1 MQSTDSASS
10 ITATTRSQ
18 KYYIEEGDLVV
29 RVEDTLFRLHRYHI
43 KRATQSDL
51 LGSIDV
57 SDMGIGRDDD
67 AACILT
73 DVQPEEFES
82 LMWFFY
88 DSGYLWRSDVDRSTD
103 IISTWRRILSLA
115 KRFKMRQVA
124 MVACHALGLLGAVS
138 GIERIVLCAEHGLN
152 ATWAREDSGRI
163 IAREQPISAEEL
175 KLLGFKTGA
184 KISNAR
190 ETLAKGVT
198 RARST
203 PCASSNLPP
212 CTSCGSSEIVCLMR
226 MHVCKKR
233 QSYLHYSE
241 CPTWRD
247 VYPSVYNSTLDG
259 LSLGTQ
265 PDPEFNEN
273 LRTFDSDDKGGDIY
287 IRAEPEG
294 RTFRLHRYHL
304 VKASPVFADMFS
316 LPQTDDGENI
326 EGSTEHNPITLQVR
340 ADAFSALL
348 YFFYDAAHPEP
359 VQSATELWQH
369 VLHTADMFDMEAVK
383 QTAIYALSRD
393 GIVLP
398 NIRKVSL
405 CVKYALPRTWARP
418 AFQELCERPASLTA
432 DEIEELGSTA
442 SAALSR
448 AREEYIRENIMAS
461 EVKLA
466 IVRSFPLVSPLKEF
480 FKADHQARV
489 EAIVLRNFMEG
500 ESG

>member
-10 ITATTRSQ
+10 ITAPTRSQ

-43 KRATQSDL
+43 KRAAQSDL
-51 LGSIDV
+51 LGSIDF

-67 AACILT
+67 APCILT

-88 DSGYLWRSDVDRSTD
+88 DSGYLWPPDVDRSTD
-103 IISTWRRILSLA
+103 RISTWRRILSLA

-163 IAREQPISAEEL
+163 IAREQPISAEEFE
-175 KLLGFKTGA
+175 LLGFETGA

-190 ETLAKGVT
+190 EALAKGVT

-203 PCASSNLPP
+203 PCASSNHLPH
-212 CTSCGSSEIVCLMR
+212 CTSCGSSEVVCLMR
-226 MHVCKKR
+226 MHVCKNR
-233 QSYLHYSE
+233 HSYLHYSE
-241 CPTWRD
+241 CPTWGD

-273 LRTFDSDDKGGDIY
+273 LRTFDGDDKGGDIY

-294 RTFRLHRYHL
+294 RTFRLHRYLL
-304 VKASPVFADMFS
+304 VKASPVFADMFL
-316 LPQTDDGENI
+316 LPQTDDGEDI
-326 EGSTEHNPITLQVR
+326 EGSSEHNPITLQVR
-340 ADAFSALL
+340 ADALAALL
-348 YFFYDAAHPEP
+348 YFFYDAAQPEP
-359 VQSATELWQH
+359 VQSATALWELI
-369 VLHTADMFDMEAVK
+369 LHTADMFDMEAVK
-383 QTAIYALSRD
+383 QTAIYALSRE
-393 GIVLP
+393 GVILS
-398 NIRKVSL
+398 NTRRVSL
-405 CVKYALPRTWARP
+405 CIKYALPRTWARA
-418 AFQELCERPASLTA
+418 AFQEICERTESLA
-432 DEIEELGSTA
+432 AGEIEELGPIA
-442 SAALSR
+442 SAAVSR
-448 AREEYIRENIMAS
+448 AREEYIRGTNITT
-461 EVKLA
+461 EVEPQLDIEVIA
-466 IVRSFPLVSPLKEF
+466 YT
-480 FKADHQARV
+480 
-489 EAIVLRNFMEG
+489 VLG
-500 ESG
+500 